1 MTLHISE
8 AEVRAVLTMP
18 MAVEAVEV
26 ISRKQATGEVVVHP
40 RRRFELPGGGFFH
53 YMAAADFSLGFVAM
67 KQYTFMRGKLRFL
80 VPIYEMSTG
89 DLLALIEADYMGQ
102 LRTGAASGVATKY
115 LARKDASVAAI
126 IGTGGQAKTQLE
138 AVCSG
143 SKAGIRV
150 RLWARCGEA
159 PEVLGRDVQ
168 TAWAFQYI
176 FAHRRRRQCT
186 VRTSSPQPQP
196 PRSRLYLAPI
206 CHLGPTSMPLEPT
219 TRNKR
224 ELDDEA
230 VASADIIVVDSVE
243 QSRQEAGDL
252 IIAFHGDESCWT
264 GVKKLSEIVAGKAS
278 GRTSDTEVTLFKSNG
293 IASWDLAVAI
303 KVYALA
309 REKGLG
315 RELPLGVTSRKARKQ
330 SNCFFHR
337 ACGARHHAAGTSR
350 HPADRSVSNR
360 RRHPR
365 SAWFDRPPSCTL
377 HSVRDGRSSSCF
389 TDRTSSPSI

>member
-8 AEVRAVLTMP
+8 AEARAVLTMP
-18 MAVEAVEV
+18 IAVEAVEV

-67 KQYTFMRGKLRFL
+67 KQYTFVRGKLRFL

-138 AVCSG
+138 AI
-143 SKAGIRV
+143 AAV
-150 RLWARCGEA
+150 RKLESARA
-159 PEVLGRDVQ
+159 YGRDAAKREQFSEEMAKRLGIPVHICSSAAEAVHGADIVS
-168 TAWAFQYI
+168 TATTASQPVVFGANLSPGVHI
-176 FAHRRRRQCT
+176 NAIGANHAH
-186 VRTSSPQPQP
+186 
-196 PRSRLYLAPI
+196 
-206 CHLGPTSMPLEPT
+206 
-219 TRNKR
+219 KR

-303 KVYALA
+303 KVYAMA

-315 RELPLGVTSRKARKQ
+315 RELPLWS
-330 SNCFFHR
+330 
-337 ACGARHHAAGTSR
+337 
-350 HPADRSVSNR
+350 D
-360 RRHPR
+360 
-365 SAWFDRPPSCTL
+365 SAK
-377 HSVRDGRSSSCF
+377 G
-389 TDRTSSPSI
+389 